1 MKIIVA
7 IAMVFFLAKG
17 CNNETAKDM
26 QAAQVEYT
34 ANTRGFY
41 EKLMVNKGVLSKS
54 EDRNSDAK
62 AEVIHLDKED
72 TQELIAAF
80 QEINLDDLKEYKA
93 PTEKRFY
100 DGAAIAKLKIT
111 YQGKTYESQDF
122 DHGNPPV
129 EIEKFVDKLVS
140 FSKRE

>member
-1 MKIIVA
+1 MKIIAA

-17 CNNETAKDM
+17 CGNETAKDM
-26 QAAQVEYT
+26 QTAQIEYT

-41 EKLMVNKGVLSKS
+41 QKLMVNDGILSKS

-62 AEVIHLDKED
+62 AQGIALSNEQ
-72 TQELIAAF
+72 TQELVTTF
-80 QEINLDDLKEYKA
+80 QEISLEDLSDYKA
-93 PTEKRFY
+93 PTEKRFH
-100 DGAAIAKLKIT
+100 DGAAIGQLKIT
-111 YQGKTYESQDF
+111 YQGKTYESKEF

-140 FSKRE
+140 FAKAE

>member
-1 MKIIVA
+1 MKIVAA
-7 IAMVFFLAKG
+7 IAMFFFLAKG
-17 CNNETAKDM
+17 CSNETAKDM
-26 QAAQVEYT
+26 QTAQIEYT

-41 EKLMVNKGVLSKS
+41 EKLMVNDGVLSKS
-54 EDRNSDAK
+54 EDRNSDSK
-62 AEVIHLDKED
+62 AQVINLSKEQK
-72 TQELIAAF
+72 QELISAF
-80 QEINLDDLKEYKA
+80 QDINLEDLNEYKG

>member
-1 MKIIVA
+1 
-7 IAMVFFLAKG
+7 MVFFLAKG
-17 CNNETAKDM
+17 CSNETVKDM
-26 QAAQVEYT
+26 QAAQIEYT

-41 EKLMVNKGVLSKS
+41 EKLMVNDGVLSKS

-62 AEVIHLDKED
+62 AQQINLSKEQK
-72 TQELIAAF
+72 QELISTF
-80 QEINLDDLKEYKA
+80 QDINLEDLNDYKG

>member
-1 MKIIVA
+1 MKIIAA

-17 CNNETAKDM
+17 CGNETAKDM
-26 QAAQVEYT
+26 QTAQIEYT
-34 ANTRGFY
+34 ANTRGFFQ
-41 EKLMVNKGVLSKS
+41 KLMVNNGVFSKS

-62 AEVIHLDKED
+62 AEAISLSKEE
-72 TQELIAAF
+72 TQDLVAAF
-80 QEINLDDLKEYKA
+80 QEINLEDLGDYKA
-93 PTEKRFY
+93 PTEKRFH
-100 DGAAIAKLKIT
+100 DGAAIGKLKIT

-140 FSKRE
+140 LAKNE